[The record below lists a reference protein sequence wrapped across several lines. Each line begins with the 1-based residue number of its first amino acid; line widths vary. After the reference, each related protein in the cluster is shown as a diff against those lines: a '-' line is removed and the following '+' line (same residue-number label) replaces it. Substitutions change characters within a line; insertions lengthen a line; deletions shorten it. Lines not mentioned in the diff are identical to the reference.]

1 MRIELAERL
10 LVKIMEWT
18 SEEVS
23 EERPLLQA
31 LANFKFD
38 EYQQFTPGIRFI
50 ESLAQWLNQFEIIE
64 ERKTAYGFVKK
75 HLIFI
80 SNNQISQ
87 LVNLSFSTLIRP
99 LLVKKVAIDINEN
112 KYFVRKIIS
121 SQAYK
126 DTLRQ
131 SLFIGLSDGSKIDQL
146 RRFAQLNNEQV
157 LTSFFVDEEKIND
170 LTAEL
175 VRYNN
180 TNKFTSIFLVDD
192 FTASGT
198 SYARLESNG
207 LIKGKIIKLLKKIFI
222 PDENGK
228 LSHLS
233 RLFDSNSLSIHV
245 VFYIATDDALKNIE
259 DIVSKFTEENN
270 INLSFTI
277 DAVQRIDNSVKES
290 ILNDSQLIDLIKQPK
305 YFDESIIDKHFT
317 ISGKVEMPYL
327 GFNECAL
334 PLVLNHN
341 TPNNSLPIIWFSE
354 DKRIKGLF
362 PRITRH
368 KE

>member
-317 ISGKVEMPYL
+317 ISGKTKSVRWP
-327 GFNECAL
+327 
-334 PLVLNHN
+334 VLSTNWSQEQKSRRN
-341 TPNNSLPIIWFSE
+341 RSI
-354 DKRIKGLF
+354 
-362 PRITRH
+362 
-368 KE
+368 